1 MTSSFISNS
10 ALCSSDDDDSVGSAG
25 IMKGDVYCCPV
36 CYTVARRSMLDK
48 RKSHDDYSN
57 PLDVLSDKGLQ
68 VSALF
73 CFNKLTSVKDHIR
86 TAHGLDLST
95 MEGND
100 LFHRFQVSRFVLPFL
115 KQYLNVPLI
124 QKIRA
129 SDGLV
134 QQWTAYKRYQT
145 IKGFWTNKN
154 ICLYSQLNQHISR
167 QKYGDAPRSPLSAS
181 LTPKLEL
188 DIWKDLIKPYLKSTN
203 NEIIDNGVVEEDL
216 KPMPNVDP
224 LVNPEEGIISFCRQA
239 YKCNNDERLYE
250 EDDSDTSF
258 DEDND
263 GPQGGESDEHHEEI
277 ILEDDEDDKDDWLT
291 QRLKRPTATRKA
303 SLFQR
308 YLQYDSDSDASSPSS
323 SLRKEN
329 KRMKIHDDSSYE

>member
-25 IMKGDVYCCPV
+25 IMKGVLPWDYELCLGVKGDVYCCPV

-115 KQYLNVPLI
+115 KQYLNRFL
-124 QKIRA
+124 
-129 SDGLV
+129 
-134 QQWTAYKRYQT
+134 
-145 IKGFWTNKN
+145 
-154 ICLYSQLNQHISR
+154 
-167 QKYGDAPRSPLSAS
+167 
-181 LTPKLEL
+181 
-188 DIWKDLIKPYLKSTN
+188 
-203 NEIIDNGVVEEDL
+203 
-216 KPMPNVDP
+216 
-224 LVNPEEGIISFCRQA
+224 
-239 YKCNNDERLYE
+239 
-250 EDDSDTSF
+250 
-258 DEDND
+258 
-263 GPQGGESDEHHEEI
+263 
-277 ILEDDEDDKDDWLT
+277 
-291 QRLKRPTATRKA
+291 
-303 SLFQR
+303 
-308 YLQYDSDSDASSPSS
+308 
-323 SLRKEN
+323 
-329 KRMKIHDDSSYE
+329 